1 MSTSEP
7 SLSGPT
13 EKLAFTE
20 PYLSASGAISS
31 FAPLKAIKTHFC
43 AFHCYATDR
52 TRHVESHQYVA
63 PPRLLL
69 KQKKDRKSGEEDKKR
84 LM

>member
-1 MSTSEP
+1 MSTSDP

-63 PPRLLL
+63 PPVYF
-69 KQKKDRKSGEEDKKR
+69 
-84 LM
+84 